1 MPQNRKVV
9 NDMASSKI
17 EDYLKAIYKLE
28 EKEGVAKTTLLA
40 KKLGIQ
46 AGTVSEMIKR
56 LSKKNPPLITYKRHH
71 GVRLTAKGKKAA
83 LWVIRKHRLLET
95 FLYRTLGLSWDE
107 VHEEAEILE
116 NHLSERVTDSI
127 DRHLG
132 FPKYDPHGEP
142 IPSKEGKIVT
152 QNQLNLTEILEGHSF
167 KILSVNPTSSD
178 LLTYLKDL
186 KIGIHS
192 TGKVI
197 SKSPL
202 DGLITIQINQ
212 KDIIS
217 EHTLGHSITDKIF
230 VEKL

>member
-1 MPQNRKVV
+1 
-9 NDMASSKI
+9 MASSKI

-40 KKLGIQ
+40 KELGIQ
-46 AGTVSEMIKR
+46 AGTVSEMINR
-56 LSKKNPPLITYKRHH
+56 LSKINPPLINYKRHH

-83 LWVIRKHRLLET
+83 LGVIRRHRLLET
-95 FLYRTLGLSWDE
+95 FLYRTLGLSWEE
-107 VHEEAEILE
+107 VHREAEILE
-116 NHLSERVTDSI
+116 HHLSERVTDSI
-127 DRHLG
+127 DRHLHY
-132 FPKYDPHGEP
+132 PKYDPHGEP
-142 IPSKEGKIVT
+142 IPSKEGKIVA
-152 QNQLNLTEILEGHSF
+152 QNQLNLTEILEGQFF
-167 KILSVNPTSSD
+167 KILAVNPTSSD

-202 DGLITIQINQ
+202 DGLITIQINH
-212 KDIIS
+212 KDTIR

>member
-1 MPQNRKVV
+1 
-9 NDMASSKI
+9 MASSKI

-28 EKEGVAKTTLLA
+28 EKEGVAKTTLMA
-40 KKLGIQ
+40 KELGIR
-46 AGTVSEMIKR
+46 AGTVSEMINR
-56 LSKKNPPLITYKRHH
+56 LSKINPPLINYKRHH
-71 GVRLTAKGKKAA
+71 GVRLTARGKKAA
-83 LWVIRKHRLLET
+83 LGVIRRHRLLET
-95 FLYRTLGLSWDE
+95 FLYRTLGLSWEE
-107 VHEEAEILE
+107 VHREAEILE
-116 NHLSERVTDSI
+116 HHLSERVTDSI
-127 DRHLG
+127 DQHLG

-142 IPSKEGKIVT
+142 IPSKEGNIVT
-152 QNQLNLTEILEGHSF
+152 HNQINLTEILEDQFF
-167 KILSVNPTSSD
+167 KILAVDPTSND

-212 KDIIS
+212 KDTVR
-217 EHTLGHSITDKIF
+217 EHTLGYSITDKIF